1 MISKDYKQ
9 NKEQVLAI
17 YDSFKKVCEKSEK
30 KVSENIESSAQK
42 IKDDVFKLM
51 VLGEAKSGK
60 STFINAYLGKEVVPM
75 DVRQCTSA
83 IIEIKSGKEFKLKA
97 KTAAGGETSIS
108 GHEKISNFLK
118 THATISD
125 KYRTIPITTIN
136 NEILIKHKGRIP
148 DYTIDSFIKEAAKDN
163 IYNIDINE
171 YNRLIKEYVNENKNS
186 WGKIIT
192 EIEISYPLP
201 KEMNGITLIDS
212 PGVGAGG
219 NVGVIAEKY
228 IENANAII
236 FVKYL
241 KGQALES
248 TTFMNFFRN
257 NITNIEKSCL
267 FLVLNGKSDLQG
279 SEYDSLMEQAVQMYG
294 NDLNPEKIIGVGTEE
309 SIDDFFEKLDET
321 NEDFPPASN
330 CWLKSMRTG
339 GLSVFEKKMEDIS
352 NFNRIHTALEK
363 FAHFSKYLQLRN
375 FLTNLENE
383 YKRYFGLYS
392 SILNE
397 AKKNV
402 NDPEILEDR
411 IKTKKK
417 EIQDAYIK
425 INEGID
431 DISKKFLDNINGE
444 GIIVNEAEKMKNTY
458 EKKLENFKN
467 LPENKINNTTF
478 NSMKIITFDAIDE
491 AKKFRREIANKVIE
505 ECNQKLIQYTNDSSM
520 IPADVYSPNFTEADF
535 DTIDDEALKKS
546 SGYNDIQSGITFK
559 KTEKIPFHHL
569 KEHVRLVANSI
580 SDRLNDEIIPAMI
593 KNVVIYVQ
601 KCIEVYKE
609 QLTLHKNELE
619 NEYQKLLDDQKNNN
633 SIIANINDLERKI
646 EIIKKESISVSE
658 LKTELKNYVEEQ

>member
-17 YDSFKKVCEKSEK
+17 YDSFKKVCEESEK
-30 KVSENIESSAQK
+30 KVSKNIESFAQK

-108 GHEKISNFLK
+108 GYEKISNFLK

-148 DYTIDSFIKEAAKDN
+148 DYTIDS
-163 IYNIDINE
+163 
-171 YNRLIKEYVNENKNS
+171 
-186 WGKIIT
+186 
-192 EIEISYPLP
+192 
-201 KEMNGITLIDS
+201 
-212 PGVGAGG
+212 
-219 NVGVIAEKY
+219 
-228 IENANAII
+228 
-236 FVKYL
+236 
-241 KGQALES
+241 LES
-248 TTFMNFFRN
+248 IN
-257 NITNIEKSCL
+257 N
-267 FLVLNGKSDLQG
+267 
-279 SEYDSLMEQAVQMYG
+279 
-294 NDLNPEKIIGVGTEE
+294 
-309 SIDDFFEKLDET
+309 FFEKLDKA

-330 CWLKSMRTG
+330 CWLKSMIKG
-339 GLSVFEKKMEDIS
+339 GLPVLEKKMEEIS

-363 FAHFSKYLQLRN
+363 FAHFSKYSQLRK

-392 SILNE
+392 SVLNE

-402 NDPEILEDR
+402 NDPEILKDR
-411 IKTKKK
+411 IKTKQV
-417 EIQDAYIK
+417 EIHEVYNK

-431 DISKKFLDNINGE
+431 DINKKFLDNINGE
-444 GIIVNEAEKMKNTY
+444 GIIVNEAEKMKTTY

-520 IPADVYSPNFTEADF
+520 IPADAYSPNFTEADF

-569 KEHVRLVANSI
+569 KEHVRLIANSI
-580 SDRLNDEIIPAMI
+580 SDRLNDEIIPAM
-593 KNVVIYVQ
+593 KNNVVTYVQ

-658 LKTELKNYVEEQ
+658 LKMELKNYVEEQ